1 MYSVEGWNTCIK
13 IEFKVN
19 TTIARDRAIRR
30 QFTPD
35 DKRGSGLLLF
45 QNRLPELIDEIW
57 LGLPP
62 EFRTSLNHKDVSSM
76 TLEEFGHPLRDKD
89 LSFRETWR
97 KKNRDLERERNDNPR
112 RSSGLSDDRS
122 ERTAPDGNKDQPSL
136 GYPARAKANSPESLR
151 AARQKLDQS
160 YPIPADTIITCNS
173 SRRAEATTKRRRR
186 SPIPGR

>member
-19 TTIARDRAIRR
+19 TAIARDRAIRR

-35 DKRGSGLLLF
+35 DKRSSGLLLF

-76 TLEEFGHPLRDKD
+76 TLEEFDHPLRDKD

-97 KKNRDLERERNDNPR
+97 KMNRDLERERNDNPR

-136 GYPARAKANSPESLR
+136 GYPAR
-151 AARQKLDQS
+151 RQTQLPGVASSCEAEVGSKLP
-160 YPIPADTIITCNS
+160 YPGGPS
-173 SRRAEATTKRRRR
+173 
-186 SPIPGR
+186 